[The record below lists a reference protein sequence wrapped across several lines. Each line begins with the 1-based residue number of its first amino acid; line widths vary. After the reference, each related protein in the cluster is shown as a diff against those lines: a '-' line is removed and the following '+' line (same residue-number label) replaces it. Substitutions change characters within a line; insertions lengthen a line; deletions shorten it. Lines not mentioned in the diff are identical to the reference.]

1 MDDGQRTTEC
11 EDRARILET
20 EFAKISEKISRKIG
34 GKISISD
41 PHTITFSKIWH
52 MFCMCNFDRSCIC
65 VFGHLGI
72 CIWVTSEWYVDEWIV
87 DVISFQKIFGLC
99 GLKCHIVEIWIPY
112 YGRMSRLWTDDVR
125 RTTEC
130 EDSARILKQNS
141 QFDNNIWLGGHKY
154 MMEHRQSKLCET
166 QKAIW
171 WAGGYEYGD
180 G

>member
-1 MDDGQRTTEC
+1 MVC
-11 EDRARILET
+11 
-20 EFAKISEKISRKIG
+20 
-34 GKISISD
+34 
-41 PHTITFSKIWH
+41 
-52 MFCMCNFDRSCIC
+52 
-65 VFGHLGI
+65 HL
-72 CIWVTSEWYVDEWIV
+72 CP
-87 DVISFQKIFGLC
+87 L
-99 GLKCHIVEIWIPY
+99 
-112 YGRMSRLWTDDVR
+112 
-125 RTTEC
+125 TTEC